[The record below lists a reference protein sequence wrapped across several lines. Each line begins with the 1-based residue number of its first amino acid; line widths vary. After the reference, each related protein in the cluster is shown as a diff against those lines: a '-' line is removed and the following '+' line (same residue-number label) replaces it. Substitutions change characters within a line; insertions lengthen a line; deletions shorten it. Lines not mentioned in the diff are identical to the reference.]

1 MDANIQV
8 GEFPVMNADNATLGM
23 LIGGPNDA
31 LAVSADSPN
40 AAIAAEAVWEIARD
54 VCHYGTLAG
63 SGLPSWTPD
72 YDTSSIN
79 DLSLAVADMVANSN
93 GMVLFGDN
101 AQSANIANIYLDYVG
116 QVYGQAING
125 ADFVAGLTADIG

>member
-1 MDANIQV
+1 
-8 GEFPVMNADNATLGM
+8 M
-23 LIGGPNDA
+23 LIGGPNDC
-31 LAVSADSPN
+31 LAVNASSPN
-40 AAIAAEAVWEIARD
+40 AEIAAKAVWEIARD

-79 DLSLAVADMVANSN
+79 KLSVAVADMVANSK

-101 AQSANIANIYLDYVG
+101 AQSANIANIYLDYVA
-116 QVYGQAING
+116 QVYGSQIDG
-125 ADFVAGLTADIG
+125 QQFISGLTADIG